1 MNSFKAREKQMKILN
16 ILFAIVVYMI
26 SFAYPCFANQ
36 PEFFIKSVDTNSET
50 KAPRQS
56 DFGNDLFVRDKG
68 QEYLIQTDELSYWS
82 YRKEIIHTAD
92 LDNDGVNEAIVE
104 ASDGGGHG
112 KIKYFI
118 ISKRGENFY
127 SVYES
132 NNFMG
137 CCLKILS
144 GNILSV
150 FKYDSGIGVTSQ
162 VQEISLFEFHNGN
175 LNLLSTAQNEALIPT
190 LSEINSHE
198 IDQNIGS
205 KFITGYYDGDTE
217 IDKLTCNYWDRWGSI
232 ICEVQSSIY
241 GTIKTNFGCKR
252 VGILETKTRGM
263 VDLVCNRFSKLTF
276 NGDQYTNMKQYSE
289 QREN

>member
-1 MNSFKAREKQMKILN
+1 MS
-16 ILFAIVVYMI
+16 
-26 SFAYPCFANQ
+26 
-36 PEFFIKSVDTNSET
+36 
-50 KAPRQS
+50 
-56 DFGNDLFVRDKG
+56 
-68 QEYLIQTDELSYWS
+68 YLIGA
-82 YRKEIIHTAD
+82 YRKEIIHTTD

-137 CCLKILS
+137 CCLEILS

-162 VQEISLFEFHNGN
+162 VQEILLFEFQNGK
-175 LNLLSTAQNEALIPT
+175 LKLLSTSQNEALIPA
-190 LSEINSHE
+190 LSEINSYE

-217 IDKLTCNYWDRWGSI
+217 IDKLTCNYWDRWGSM
-232 ICEVQSSIY
+232 ICEVQSSIN
-241 GTIKTNFGCKR
+241 GVVEINTGCKR

-263 VDLVCNRFSKLTF
+263 VDLVCNRFRKFEF
-276 NGDQYTNMKQYSE
+276 NGIQYKTISDN
-289 QREN
+289 

>member
-1 MNSFKAREKQMKILN
+1 MKVLSIFL
-16 ILFAIVVYMI
+16 LIVIYSV
-26 SFAYPCFANQ
+26 SFAYPSFANQ
-36 PEFFIKSVDTNSET
+36 PEFFIKSADTDSEI
-50 KAPRQS
+50 KAPRRS
-56 DFGNDLFVRDKG
+56 DYGDDIFVRDEGK
-68 QEYLIQTDELSYWS
+68 EYLIQTDELEYW
-82 YRKEIIHTAD
+82 YRKKIIHTAD
-92 LDNDGVNEAIVE
+92 LDSDGLTEVIVE

-127 SVYES
+127 SVNES
-132 NNFMG
+132 NDFMG
-137 CCLKILS
+137 CCLKVLS

-162 VQEISLFEFHNGN
+162 VQEISLFEFQNGN
-175 LNLLSTAQNEALIPT
+175 LNLLSTSQNEALIPA

-217 IDKLTCNYWDRWGSI
+217 IDKLVCNYWDRWGSM

-252 VGILETKTRGM
+252 FGILETKTRGM
-263 VDLVCNRFSKLTF
+263 VDLVCNRFIKFKF
-276 NGDQYTNMKQYSE
+276 NGVKYIEMDEVKSVK
-289 QREN
+289 

>member
-137 CCLKILS
+137 CCLEILS

-162 VQEISLFEFHNGN
+162 VQEILLFEFQNGK
-175 LNLLSTAQNEALIPT
+175 LKLLSTSQNEALIPA
-190 LSEINSHE
+190 LSEINSYE

-217 IDKLTCNYWDRWGSI
+217 IDKLTCNYWDRWGSM

-252 VGILETKTRGM
+252 FGILATKTRGI
-263 VDLVCNRFSKLTF
+263 VDLVCNRFNKLTF
-276 NGDQYTNMKQYSE
+276 DGNVYYIQE
-289 QREN
+289 

>member
-1 MNSFKAREKQMKILN
+1 MKVLN
-16 ILFAIVVYMI
+16 IFLLIVIYFV
-26 SFAYPCFANQ
+26 SFTSPSFANQ
-36 PEFFIKSVDTNSET
+36 PEFFIKSVDTDSEI
-50 KAPRQS
+50 KATRRY
-56 DFGNDLFVRDKG
+56 DYGDDLFVRDEGK
-68 QEYLIQTDELSYWS
+68 EYLIQTDELEYW
-82 YRKEIIHTAD
+82 YRKKIIHTAD
-92 LDNDGVNEAIVE
+92 LDNDGLTEVIVE
-104 ASDGGGHG
+104 ANDGGGHG

-132 NNFMG
+132 NDFMG

-162 VQEISLFEFHNGN
+162 VQEISLFEFQNGN
-175 LNLLSTAQNEALIPT
+175 LNLLSTSQNEALIPA
-190 LSEINSHE
+190 LSEVNSSE

-217 IDKLTCNYWDRWGSI
+217 IDKLVCNYWDRWGSM

-241 GTIKTNFGCKR
+241 GIIKTNFGCKR
-252 VGILETKTRGM
+252 VGILETKTQDM
-263 VDLVCNRFSKLTF
+263 VDLVCDRFSKLIF
-276 NGDQYTNMKQYSE
+276 DGIQYRTIPDD
-289 QREN
+289 

>member
-1 MNSFKAREKQMKILN
+1 MKILN
-16 ILFAIVVYMI
+16 ILFAIVVYTI
-26 SFAYPCFANQ
+26 SFAYPSFANQ
-36 PEFFIKSVDTNSET
+36 PEFFIKSSDTDSEI
-50 KAPRQS
+50 KAPRRS
-56 DFGNDLFVRDKG
+56 DYGDDLFVRDEGKA
-68 QEYLIQTDELSYWS
+68 YLIQTDELAYWN
-82 YRKEIIHTAD
+82 YQKEIIHTAD
-92 LDNDGVNEAIVE
+92 LDNDGVNEAIVA

-132 NNFMG
+132 NDFMG

-162 VQEISLFEFHNGN
+162 VQEISLFEFQNGN

-205 KFITGYYDGDTE
+205 KSITGYYDDDTE
-217 IDKLTCNYWDRWGSI
+217 IDKLTCNYWDRWGAM
-232 ICEVQSSIY
+232 ICEVQSSIN
-241 GTIKTNFGCKR
+241 GVVEINTGCKR
-252 VGILETKTRGM
+252 VGILATKTRGM
-263 VDLVCNRFSKLTF
+263 VDLVCNRFRGFRF
-276 NGDQYTNMKQYSE
+276 NGMQYKTISE
-289 QREN
+289 N

>member
-175 LNLLSTAQNEALIPT
+175 LNLLSTSQNEALIPT

-205 KFITGYYDGDTE
+205 KSITGYYDGDTE
-217 IDKLTCNYWDRWGSI
+217 IDKLTCNYWDRWGAM
-232 ICEVQSSIY
+232 ICEVQSSIN
-241 GTIKTNFGCKR
+241 GVVEINTGCKR
-252 VGILETKTRGM
+252 VGILATKTRGM
-263 VDLVCNRFSKLTF
+263 VDLVCNRFRVFRF
-276 NGDQYTNMKQYSE
+276 NGMQYKTISE
-289 QREN
+289 N

>member
-1 MNSFKAREKQMKILN
+1 MKVLN
-16 ILFAIVVYMI
+16 TFFLIVILFV
-26 SFAYPCFANQ
+26 SFTSPSSANE
-36 PEFFIKSVDTNSET
+36 PKFFIKSDDTNSET
-50 KAPRQS
+50 KAPRRS
-56 DFGNDLFVRDKG
+56 DYGDDLFVRDEGK
-68 QEYLIQTDELSYWS
+68 EYLIQTDELAYWN
-82 YRKEIIHTAD
+82 YRKKIIHTTD

-132 NNFMG
+132 NDFMG

-162 VQEISLFEFHNGN
+162 VQEISLFEFQNGN
-175 LNLLSTAQNEALIPT
+175 LNLLSTSQNEALIPA
-190 LSEINSHE
+190 LSEVNSSE

-217 IDKLTCNYWDRWGSI
+217 IDKLVCNYWDRWGSM

-241 GTIKTNFGCKR
+241 GIIKTNFGCKR
-252 VGILETKTRGM
+252 VGILETKTQDM
-263 VDLVCNRFSKLTF
+263 VDLVCDRFSKLIF
-276 NGDQYTNMKQYSE
+276 DGIQYRTITDD
-289 QREN
+289 

>member
-1 MNSFKAREKQMKILN
+1 MQIFLN
-16 ILFAIVVYMI
+16 IILPLFIITIAQP
-26 SFAYPCFANQ
+26 AFANQ
-36 PEFFIKSVDTNSET
+36 PEFFIKSADTNNET
-50 KAPRQS
+50 KAPRRS
-56 DFGNDLFVRDKG
+56 DYGDDLFVRDKG
-68 QEYLIQTDELSYWS
+68 QEYLIQNDDLAYWN

-112 KIKYFI
+112 IIKYFI

-132 NNFMG
+132 NDFQG
-137 CCLKILS
+137 CCLKLLK

-150 FKYDSGIGVTSQ
+150 FKYDKGIGVTSQ
-162 VQEISLFEFHNGN
+162 VQEISLFEFQNGK
-175 LNLLSTAQNEALIPT
+175 LNLLSTSQNEAVLPA

-217 IDKLTCNYWDRWGSI
+217 IDKLVCNYWKRWGSVK
-232 ICEVQSSIY
+232 CEFHSSIY
-241 GTIKTNFGCKR
+241 GVVKTNYGCKR
-252 VGILETKTRGM
+252 VGILATKTRGM

-276 NGDQYTNMKQYSE
+276 NGVQYTNMKQYSE
-289 QREN
+289 QRAN

>member
-1 MNSFKAREKQMKILN
+1 MFKYLTIILAFF
-16 ILFAIVVYMI
+16 LVI
-26 SFAYPCFANQ
+26 SVQPAFANQ
-36 PEFFIKSVDTNSET
+36 PEFFIKSADINSET
-50 KAPRQS
+50 KTPRQS

-132 NNFMG
+132 NNFIG

-150 FKYDSGIGVTSQ
+150 FKYNSGIGVTSQ
-162 VQEISLFEFHNGN
+162 VQEISLFEFQNGK
-175 LNLLSTAQNEALIPT
+175 LKLLSTSQNEALIPA

-205 KFITGYYDGDTE
+205 KSITGYYDGDTE
-217 IDKLTCNYWDRWGSI
+217 IDKLVCNYWDRWGSM

-252 VGILETKTRGM
+252 FGILETKTRGM
-263 VDLVCNRFSKLTF
+263 VDLVCNRFIKFKF
-276 NGDQYTNMKQYSE
+276 NGVKYIEMDEVKSVK
-289 QREN
+289 

>member
-175 LNLLSTAQNEALIPT
+175 LNLLSTSQNEALIPT

-205 KFITGYYDGDTE
+205 KSITGYYDGDTE
-217 IDKLTCNYWDRWGSI
+217 IDKLTCNYWDRWGAM
-232 ICEVQSSIY
+232 ICEVQSSIN
-241 GTIKTNFGCKR
+241 GVVEINTGCKR

-263 VDLVCNRFSKLTF
+263 VDLVCNRFRVFRF
-276 NGDQYTNMKQYSE
+276 NGMQYKIISE
-289 QREN
+289 N

>member
-1 MNSFKAREKQMKILN
+1 MDYKK
-16 ILFAIVVYMI
+16 LFITLFTLFI
-26 SFAYPCFANQ
+26 SIAAHPAFANQ
-36 PEFFIKSVDTNSET
+36 PEFFIKSADTDSEI
-50 KAPRQS
+50 KAPRRS
-56 DFGNDLFVRDKG
+56 DYGDDLFVRDEGK
-68 QEYLIQTDELSYWS
+68 EYLIQTDELAYWN
-82 YRKEIIHTAD
+82 YNKEIIHTAD
-92 LDNDGVNEAIVE
+92 LDNDGVNEAIVA

-150 FKYDSGIGVTSQ
+150 FKYNSGIGVTSQ
-162 VQEISLFEFHNGN
+162 VQEISLFEFQNGK
-175 LNLLSTAQNEALIPT
+175 LKLLSTSQNEALIPA

-205 KFITGYYDGDTE
+205 KSITGYYDGDTE
-217 IDKLTCNYWDRWGSI
+217 IDKLVCNYWDRWGSM

-252 VGILETKTRGM
+252 FGILETKTRGM
-263 VDLVCNRFSKLTF
+263 VDLVCNRFIKFKF
-276 NGDQYTNMKQYSE
+276 NGVKYIEMDE
-289 QREN
+289 VE

>member
-1 MNSFKAREKQMKILN
+1 MKVLN
-16 ILFAIVVYMI
+16 IFLLIVIYSV
-26 SFAYPCFANQ
+26 SFAYPSFANQ
-36 PEFFIKSVDTNSET
+36 PEFFIKSVDTNSEI
-50 KAPRQS
+50 KAPRRS
-56 DFGNDLFVRDKG
+56 DYGDDLFVRDEGK
-68 QEYLIQTDELSYWS
+68 EYLIQTDELAYWS
-82 YRKEIIHTAD
+82 YRKEIIYTVD

-112 KIKYFI
+112 IIKYFI

-132 NNFMG
+132 NDFEG
-137 CCLKILS
+137 CCLKLLK

-150 FKYDSGIGVTSQ
+150 FKYDKGIGVTSQ
-162 VQEISLFEFHNGN
+162 VQEISLFEFQNGK
-175 LNLLSTAQNEALIPT
+175 LNLLSTSQNEAVLPA

-217 IDKLTCNYWDRWGSI
+217 IDKLVCNYWKRWGSVK
-232 ICEVQSSIY
+232 CEFHSSIY
-241 GTIKTNFGCKR
+241 GVVKTNYGCKR
-252 VGILETKTRGM
+252 VGILATKTRGM

-276 NGDQYTNMKQYSE
+276 FGVQYTNMKQYSE
-289 QREN
+289 QRAN

>member
-1 MNSFKAREKQMKILN
+1 MNSYKAREKQMKILN
-16 ILFAIVVYMI
+16 ILFAIVVYTI
-26 SFAYPCFANQ
+26 TFAYPSFANQ
-36 PEFFIKSVDTNSET
+36 PEFFIKSSDTDSEI
-50 KAPRQS
+50 KAPRRS
-56 DFGNDLFVRDKG
+56 DYGDDLFVRDEGKA
-68 QEYLIQTDELSYWS
+68 YLIQTDELAYWN
-82 YRKEIIHTAD
+82 YDKEIIHTAD
-92 LDNDGVNEAIVE
+92 LDNDGVNEAIVA

-132 NNFMG
+132 NDFMG

-162 VQEISLFEFHNGN
+162 VQEISLFEFQNGN

-205 KFITGYYDGDTE
+205 KSITGYYDDDTE
-217 IDKLTCNYWDRWGSI
+217 IDKLTCNYWDRWGAM
-232 ICEVQSSIY
+232 ICEVQSSIN
-241 GTIKTNFGCKR
+241 GVVEINTGCKR

-263 VDLVCNRFSKLTF
+263 VDLVCNRFRVFRF
-276 NGDQYTNMKQYSE
+276 NGMQYNTISE
-289 QREN
+289 N

>member
-1 MNSFKAREKQMKILN
+1 MKVLN
-16 ILFAIVVYMI
+16 IFLLIVIYSV
-26 SFAYPCFANQ
+26 SFAYPSFANQ
-36 PEFFIKSVDTNSET
+36 PEFFIKSADTDSEI
-50 KAPRQS
+50 KAPRRS
-56 DFGNDLFVRDKG
+56 DYGDDLFVRDEG
-68 QEYLIQTDELSYWS
+68 EEYLIQTDELEYW
-82 YRKEIIHTAD
+82 YRKKIIHTAD
-92 LDNDGVNEAIVE
+92 LDSDGLTEVIVE

-127 SVYES
+127 SVNES
-132 NNFMG
+132 NDFMG
-137 CCLKILS
+137 CCLKVLS

-162 VQEISLFEFHNGN
+162 VQEISLFEFQNGN
-175 LNLLSTAQNEALIPT
+175 LNLLSTSQNEALIPA

-217 IDKLTCNYWDRWGSI
+217 IDKLVCNYWDRWGSM

-241 GTIKTNFGCKR
+241 GIIKTNFGCKR

-263 VDLVCNRFSKLTF
+263 VDLVCNRFSKFKF
-276 NGDQYTNMKQYSE
+276 NGTEYIDAKSSFGS
-289 QREN
+289 

>member
-1 MNSFKAREKQMKILN
+1 MLIT
-16 ILFAIVVYMI
+16 
-26 SFAYPCFANQ
+26 
-36 PEFFIKSVDTNSET
+36 DSEI
-50 KAPRQS
+50 KAPRRS
-56 DFGNDLFVRDKG
+56 DFGDDLFVRDEG
-68 QEYLIQTDELSYWS
+68 QEYLIQTDELAYWS
-82 YRKEIIHTAD
+82 YSKEIIHTAD
-92 LDNDGVNEAIVE
+92 LDNDGVNEAIVA

-150 FKYDSGIGVTSQ
+150 FKYNSGIGVTSQ
-162 VQEISLFEFHNGN
+162 VQEISLFEFQNGK
-175 LNLLSTAQNEALIPT
+175 LKLLSTSQNEALIPA

-205 KFITGYYDGDTE
+205 KSITGYYDGDTE
-217 IDKLTCNYWDRWGSI
+217 IDKLVCNYWDRWGSM

-252 VGILETKTRGM
+252 FGILETKTRGM
-263 VDLVCNRFSKLTF
+263 VDLVCNRFIKFKF
-276 NGDQYTNMKQYSE
+276 NGVKYIEMDEVKSVK
-289 QREN
+289 

>member
-16 ILFAIVVYMI
+16 ILFAIVVYTI
-26 SFAYPCFANQ
+26 SFAYPSFANQ
-36 PEFFIKSVDTNSET
+36 PEFFIKSSDTDSEI
-50 KAPRQS
+50 KAPRRS
-56 DFGNDLFVRDKG
+56 DYGDDLFVRDEGKA
-68 QEYLIQTDELSYWS
+68 YLIQTDELAYWN
-82 YRKEIIHTAD
+82 YQKEIIHTAD
-92 LDNDGVNEAIVE
+92 LDNDGVNEAIVA

-132 NNFMG
+132 NDFMG

-162 VQEISLFEFHNGN
+162 VQEISLFEFQNGN

-205 KFITGYYDGDTE
+205 KSITGYYDDDTE
-217 IDKLTCNYWDRWGSI
+217 IDKLTCNYWDRWGAM
-232 ICEVQSSIY
+232 ICEVQSSIN
-241 GTIKTNFGCKR
+241 GVVEINTGCKR

-263 VDLVCNRFSKLTF
+263 VDLVCNRFRKFEF
-276 NGDQYTNMKQYSE
+276 NGIQYKTISDN
-289 QREN
+289 

>member
-36 PEFFIKSVDTNSET
+36 PEFFIKSVDTDSET

-150 FKYDSGIGVTSQ
+150 FKYNSGIGVTSQ
-162 VQEISLFEFHNGN
+162 VQEISLFEFQNGK
-175 LNLLSTAQNEALIPT
+175 LKLLSTSQNEALIPA

-252 VGILETKTRGM
+252 FGILETKTRGM
-263 VDLVCNRFSKLTF
+263 VDLVCNRFSKFKF
-276 NGDQYTNMKQYSE
+276 NGTEYIDAKSSFGS
-289 QREN
+289 

>member
-1 MNSFKAREKQMKILN
+1 MSN
-16 ILFAIVVYMI
+16 ILIFFPNFRLRLNYYNSYLCKVISTFIYHEVYD
-26 SFAYPCFANQ
+26 PNET
-36 PEFFIKSVDTNSET
+36 EFFIKSADINSET
-50 KAPRQS
+50 KTPRQS

-92 LDNDGVNEAIVE
+92 LDNDGINEAIVA

-150 FKYDSGIGVTSQ
+150 FI
-162 VQEISLFEFHNGN
+162 
-175 LNLLSTAQNEALIPT
+175 
-190 LSEINSHE
+190 
-198 IDQNIGS
+198 
-205 KFITGYYDGDTE
+205 
-217 IDKLTCNYWDRWGSI
+217 R
-232 ICEVQSSIY
+232 
-241 GTIKTNFGCKR
+241 
-252 VGILETKTRGM
+252 
-263 VDLVCNRFSKLTF
+263 
-276 NGDQYTNMKQYSE
+276 
-289 QREN
+289 

>member
-1 MNSFKAREKQMKILN
+1 MFKYLTIILAFF
-16 ILFAIVVYMI
+16 LVI
-26 SFAYPCFANQ
+26 SVQPAFANQ
-36 PEFFIKSVDTNSET
+36 PEFFIKSADINSET
-50 KAPRQS
+50 KTPRQS

-150 FKYDSGIGVTSQ
+150 FKYNSGIGVTSQ
-162 VQEISLFEFHNGN
+162 VQEISLFEFQNGK
-175 LNLLSTAQNEALIPT
+175 LKLLSTSQNEALIPA

-217 IDKLTCNYWDRWGSI
+217 IDKLVCNYWDRWGSM

-252 VGILETKTRGM
+252 FGILETKTRGM
-263 VDLVCNRFSKLTF
+263 VDLVCNRFIKFKF
-276 NGDQYTNMKQYSE
+276 NGVKYIEMDEVKSVK
-289 QREN
+289 

>member
-1 MNSFKAREKQMKILN
+1 MNSYKAREKQMKILN

-26 SFAYPCFANQ
+26 SFAYPSFANQ
-36 PEFFIKSVDTNSET
+36 PEFFIKSADTDSEI
-50 KAPRQS
+50 KAPRRS

-162 VQEISLFEFHNGN
+162 VQEISLFEFQNGN

-205 KFITGYYDGDTE
+205 KSITGYYDGDTE
-217 IDKLTCNYWDRWGSI
+217 IDKLTCNYWDRWGAM
-232 ICEVQSSIY
+232 ICEVQSSIN
-241 GTIKTNFGCKR
+241 GVVEINTGCKR

-263 VDLVCNRFSKLTF
+263 VDLVCNRFRKFEF
-276 NGDQYTNMKQYSE
+276 NGIQYKTISN
-289 QREN
+289 N